1 MIQNECLER
10 DVVERDKLIED
21 VSEKLGVVSRDLDWL
36 LCVGVVRVMD
46 KLIEHHEFASGVH
59 RICHATF
66 IVGKKARRVGF
77 KAEIDAGTY
86 DPEESDSRSIHTIG
100 LDDALVRFAT
110 LDYVY
115 LLGLGRLDIVGL
127 RKLCVF
133 DDVDEMV
140 NEGGNEVG
148 GGIVTV
154 FNDDAMGV
162 VVEMMMVM

>member
-10 DVVERDKLIED
+10 DVVERDKLVED

-66 IVGKKARRVGF
+66 IAGEEARRVGF

-86 DPEESDSRSIHTIG
+86 NPEASDSRSIHTIG
-100 LDDALVRFAT
+100 LDDALVIFAT

-133 DDVDEMV
+133 DDADEMV

-154 FNDDAMGV
+154 LNDDAMGV
-162 VVEMMMVM
+162 VVEMMMMM